1 MTWAQRESYGD
12 TIATLHPYMWAV
24 KPHYYGSMF
33 YNYPYTFG
41 LLFGLG
47 VYAQY
52 QQAKKDGQEAD
63 FQRRYDELLSSTGLA
78 DAQALAKGFGIDLHA
93 PDFWE
98 GSLNVIRAQIDEYE
112 ATVRQTSDT

>member
-1 MTWAQRESYGD
+1 
-12 TIATLHPYMWAV
+12 MWAV
-24 KPHYYGSMF
+24 KPHYYGSQF

-52 QQAKKDGQEAD
+52 KQAREVGQAEE

-78 DAQALAKGFGIDLHA
+78 DARTLAQGFGIDLHA

-98 GSLNVIRAQIDEYE
+98 GSLNLIRAQIDEYE
-112 ATVRQTSDT
+112 RLTAAQG